1 MVAEEKANA
10 SLTMLQAATR
20 YPGSANG
27 WRRGASNY
35 GGGTKRRQWANGLCV
50 VKRNLSRENNRQK
63 DAVGLLGFSELRVCN
78 TAAAQSPSLAF
89 QAWMGFK
96 RVEQSKRS
104 EETCGMQVAR
114 ERLRWLS
121 KYSESRM
128 FISKRIRMRSR
139 QILREEEELRLTR
152 EDCSGVTASG
162 HWSSSAGER
171 GDVGQHCPLAWQ
183 VLSVECHWNSF
194 VRSLAE

>member
-1 MVAEEKANA
+1 
-10 SLTMLQAATR
+10 MLQAATR
-20 YPGSANG
+20 CPGSANG

-152 EDCSGVTASG
+152 EDCSGVTGAQAQGREGMWGSIVPSPGRCFLWSATGIPLSG
-162 HWSSSAGER
+162 PLPNEGIER
-171 GDVGQHCPLAWQ
+171 EGKL
-183 VLSVECHWNSF
+183 LM
-194 VRSLAE
+194 